1 MSDDV
6 WYAAGTTP
14 VAIESALRGLLSS
27 RYRRSASFVPARVL
41 NLVAIVDAD
50 FSGEIEN
57 RLQRLGASHPSRVI
71 LCKVADGQEGLDA
84 LASIGST
91 GEEVRPGVPAV
102 GREKVEIIMAPRHV
116 EALETIVAPLMIGDL
131 PTVVW
136 APHGHAE
143 GVDALRRHAQVVL
156 LDSQDEPDVHAA
168 LARAQSLSDHLRV
181 VDLAWL
187 RSAPWRERVAATFD
201 PPELRQSLAS
211 IAGVT
216 VRHRADSAAAGL
228 LFCGWLATRL
238 GWRPASLTG
247 SDGGGRLGRLRARRG
262 EIRICLTPIDL
273 SSPGL
278 GGVTIETAA
287 GEAVSLDR
295 APGGLRSLRRGRDGS
310 ESAWTVLGASRGERG
325 ILADGVRHALVSDSI
340 YPPALQAA
348 HAMAA

>member
-1 MSDDV
+1 MTDDV

-14 VAIESALRGLLSS
+14 AAIESALRALLSS

-41 NLVAIVDAD
+41 NLIAIVDAD

-71 LCKVADGQEGLDA
+71 LCKVAEGQEALDA
-84 LASIGST
+84 VASIGST
-91 GEEVRPGVPAV
+91 GDEVRPGVLAV
-102 GREKVEIIMAPRHV
+102 GREKVEITMAPRHV
-116 EALETIVAPLMIGDL
+116 RALETIVAPLMIGDL

-136 APHGHAE
+136 APHGHGE

-156 LDSQDEPDVHAA
+156 LDSQDEPEVGSA
-168 LARAQSLSDHLRV
+168 LMRAQSLSQHLRV
-181 VDLAWL
+181 VDLSWL

-211 IAGVT
+211 IAAVT
-216 VRHRADSAAAGL
+216 VRHRVDSAAAGL

-247 SDGGGRLGRLRARRG
+247 SEGGRLGRLRARRG
-262 EIRICLTPIDL
+262 EVRLCLTPVDL

-295 APGGLRSLRRGRDGS
+295 APGGLRSLRRARDGS
-310 ESAWTVLGASRGERG
+310 ESEWTVLGASRGERG
-325 ILADGVRHALVSDSI
+325 ILADGVRHALVSDPI
-340 YPPALQAA
+340 YAPALQAA

>member
-1 MSDDV
+1 MTDDV
-6 WYAAGTTP
+6 WYAADTNP

-71 LCKVADGQEGLDA
+71 LCKVNPGQEGLNA
-84 LASIGST
+84 IASIGSS
-91 GEEVRPGVPAV
+91 GEEATPGVVAV
-102 GREKVEIIMAPRHV
+102 GREKVEITMAPRHV
-116 EALETIVAPLMIGDL
+116 QALETIVAPLMIGDL

-136 APHGHAE
+136 APHGHGE

-156 LDSQDEPDVHAA
+156 LDSQDEPEVRSA
-168 LARAQSLSDHLRV
+168 LLRAQSLSHHLRV

-201 PPELRQSLAS
+201 PPELRQSLSS
-211 IAGVT
+211 ISSVT
-216 VRHRADSAAAGL
+216 VRHRIDSAAAGL
-228 LFCGWLATRL
+228 LFCGWLASRL
-238 GWRPASLTG
+238 GWRPESLTG
-247 SDGGGRLGRLRARRG
+247 SESGRLGRLRARRG
-262 EIRICLTPIDL
+262 EVRVCLTAVEL

-287 GEAVSLDR
+287 GEAISLDR
-295 APGGLRSLRRGRDGS
+295 GPGGLRSLRRKRDGTES
-310 ESAWTVLGASRGERG
+310 EWTILGASRGERG
-325 ILADGVRHALVSDSI
+325 ILADGVRQALVSDAI